1 LLSAVGATSIQRGKG
16 CSFWQVR
23 KARYVRSEEVGE
35 GFKCQA
41 KESNIFF
48 MRLVREKLSK
58 FYIPYYLLPDLLL
71 QINLQ
76 KGVSNIDHV
85 NYLKDA
91 LKHNFINFWMKI
103 ENYWTWFQKDMAP
116 RAFYIL
122 ITGLSM

>member
-1 LLSAVGATSIQRGKG
+1 VKKWVRGLSTKL
-16 CSFWQVR
+16 
-23 KARYVRSEEVGE
+23 
-35 GFKCQA
+35 

-58 FYIPYYLLPDLLL
+58 FYIPYYLLPDLLI

-103 ENYWTWFQKDMAP
+103 IGYGSRRIWHP
-116 RAFYIL
+116 GPSI
-122 ITGLSM
+122 S